1 MHNPDGLHTMRLALA
16 TNSHLNEHQGTQNA
30 NSRQQEKT
38 VSAKTI
44 GIIQVKGGAGRST
57 VSTNLA
63 GELSKLGKTVLI
75 DCDMPQGTSASWYA
89 VREQAG
95 KAGTLVADTATNH
108 RELVAKVEQYQDA
121 DFIVLD
127 GPPRIAELTRA
138 ILVLADLCLIPVGA
152 SAAEIWAT
160 SDLLVLVE
168 EANKVRSVNARM
180 VWTRYRS
187 HTRLAQELSE
197 LATKELGLDAL
208 ATTLGMRVAYPEALG
223 DGLTVAEL
231 PEPSAKAEVKSL
243 IDEIQKLLRKKP

>member
-1 MHNPDGLHTMRLALA
+1 M
-16 TNSHLNEHQGTQNA
+16 
-30 NSRQQEKT
+30 
-38 VSAKTI
+38 SAKTI

-63 GELSKLGKTVLI
+63 GELSKQGKTVLI
-75 DCDMPQGTSASWYA
+75 DCDMPQGTSASWFA
-89 VREQAG
+89 VRQQAG
-95 KAGTLVADTATNH
+95 KAGNLIADTATNH

-160 SDLLVLVE
+160 SDLLALVE
-168 EANKVRSVNARM
+168 EAKQVKPVNARM
-180 VWTRYRS
+180 VWTRYRP

-197 LATKELGLDAL
+197 LATKELGLVAMST
-208 ATTLGMRVAYPEALG
+208 ALGMRVAYMEALG

-231 PEPSAKAEVKSL
+231 YEPSAKAEVKSL
-243 IDEIQKLLRKKP
+243 NDEIQTLLRKTP

>member
-1 MHNPDGLHTMRLALA
+1 M
-16 TNSHLNEHQGTQNA
+16 
-30 NSRQQEKT
+30 
-38 VSAKTI
+38 SAKTI

-63 GELSKLGKTVLI
+63 GELSKMGKTVLI
-75 DCDMPQGTSASWYA
+75 DCDMPQGTAASWYS

-95 KAGTLVADTATNH
+95 KASNLVADTATNH

-160 SDLLVLVE
+160 ADLLALVE
-168 EANKVRSVNARM
+168 EATKVKEINARM
-180 VWTRYRS
+180 IWTRHRP
-187 HTRLAQELSE
+187 HTRLAQDLSE
-197 LATKELGLDAL
+197 LAAKELGLVAL
-208 ATTLGMRVAYPEALG
+208 TTTLGMRGAYMQALG
-223 DGLTVAEL
+223 EGLTVAEL
-231 PEPSAKAEVKSL
+231 YEPSAKAEIKSL
-243 IDEIQKLLRKKP
+243 TEEIQTLLRTTP